1 MQVELPNTFL
11 ITKLE
16 RFFMTAN
23 WYMVQNMS
31 LKKTWPNNSL
41 TTLVWQSN
49 QSLFAQW
56 KFSDLI
62 LILIFFENLAPIW
75 IFAIF

>member
-1 MQVELPNTFL
+1 
-11 ITKLE
+11 
-16 RFFMTAN
+16 MTAN